1 MSIKI
6 RRAGLDD
13 APSIAKVHVA
23 AWNAAYLG
31 LSDGAARARRSVEI
45 REDQWRRGLA
55 WPEERGFLVWVA
67 EDEGQIV
74 GFITAGPSEDA
85 QAARDVGE
93 VFTLYLEPSRIGQGV
108 GRALMLE
115 SLDELKRR
123 GFKEVILWV
132 LADNSRARRFYEAA
146 GLTWDGTERVKE
158 KNGWKHRDVRYRRPV

>member
-13 APSIAKVHVA
+13 ALSIAKVHVA
-23 AWNAAYLG
+23 AWRAAYEG
-31 LSDGAARARRSVEI
+31 LFDGAAIARRSVEI

-55 WPEERGFLVWVA
+55 WPEERGLLVWVA

-74 GFITAGPSEDA
+74 GFISAGPGEDA
-85 QAARDVGE
+85 TAPSAVGE
-93 VFTLYLEPSRIGQGV
+93 VYTLYLEPSRIGQGV

-123 GFKEVILWV
+123 GFTEAILWV
-132 LADNSRARRFYEAA
+132 LADNTRARRFYEAA
-146 GLTWDGTERVKE
+146 GLSWDGTERIKDR
-158 KNGWKHRDVRYRRPV
+158 NGWKHRDVRYRRSL

>member
-13 APSIAKVHVA
+13 ATSIAKVHVA
-23 AWNAAYLG
+23 AWKAAYEG
-31 LSDGAARARRSVEI
+31 LFDGAAMARRSVQI
-45 REDQWRRGLA
+45 RADQWHRGLA

-67 EDEGQIV
+67 ENEGQIV
-74 GFITAGPSEDA
+74 GFISAGPSEDS
-85 QAARDVGE
+85 QAPSDVGE
-93 VFTLYLEPSRIGQGV
+93 IFTLYLEPTCIGQGF

-146 GLTWDGTERVKE
+146 GLTWDGTERIKE